1 MNAAGLKAGNE
12 PEHGRNESHE
22 ERLDR
27 KWGDI
32 LQELRV
38 MQTGAQLTAG
48 FLLTLPFQPSFDN
61 LDSFQRRLYL
71 GLVLLAA
78 LTTALVMTP
87 VAVHRRLS
95 GEHVKE
101 RLVMTAH
108 WAMWG
113 VLTCISLLLVGMP
126 VLIFDVVVDRSTSLL
141 VGGALGLLLVVLLV
155 VLPHTLIR
163 DKD

>member
-32 LQELRV
+32 PQELRV

-48 FLLTLPFQPSFDN
+48 FLLTLPFQPSFDD
-61 LDSFQRRLYL
+61 LDSFQRLLYL
-71 GLVLLAA
+71 ALVLLAA

-95 GEHVKE
+95 GQHVKE

-108 WAMWG
+108 WTMWG

-126 VLIFDVVVDRSTSLL
+126 VLIFDVVVDRSTALL
-141 VGGALGLLLVVLLV
+141 VGGALGLLLVILLA